1 MPTEEF
7 LFQGASGETQAPT
20 PPRKPINPILLIAGV
35 GLAYVLLSR

>member
-7 LFQGASGETQAPT
+7 LFKGGGAKTQAPT
-20 PPRKPINPILLIAGV
+20 RPSKPINPLLLIAGL